1 MLYALYD
8 SFGVKRMESSHL
20 RLPLNRSNTFN
31 KSLCTCHCKKDDI
44 VPTLD
49 EIRFE
54 LQIFPV
60 AATFLSLL
68 PENKDRKEQVEPW
81 LKFKSERF

>member
-20 RLPLNRSNTFN
+20 RLSLNISNTFI

-60 AATFLSLL
+60 AATFFSLL
-68 PENKDRKEQVEPW
+68 PKIKIE
-81 LKFKSERF
+81 KSRSSLG